1 MRQLFIGLL
10 FLGTISC
17 SKTNQQEAANTDLK
31 FNVDSVFVDTFTTK
45 DLIEVASLRDFKV
58 NDDDRRF
65 NTSPLRFYDYK
76 TQKLSDTID
85 LKIIL
90 AYPVFSA
97 VFEGELKLVYLMTF
111 GKSGKLIDALR
122 VGRTESAAEWH
133 FSETSIIGNNFVN
146 RKSDESSFEEDS
158 TGGRRVRKLKSDVFK
173 ITSEGKI
180 KRQPT

>member
-1 MRQLFIGLL
+1 MRQLFMGLL

-17 SKTNQQEAANTDLK
+17 SKTNQQETDNTDLK

-45 DLIEVASLRDFKV
+45 DLVEVAALRDFKV
-58 NDDDRRF
+58 SDDDHRF

-133 FSETSIIGNNFVN
+133 FSETSIIGDNFIN
-146 RKSDESSFEEDS
+146 RKSDESSYEEDS
-158 TGGRRVRKLKSDVFK
+158 TGGRRVHKLKSDAFK
-173 ITSEGKI
+173 ITNEGRI